1 MKVIMSFGNR
11 GILLKGTVKKIVSTE
26 GVFFNFLRQL
36 MAAGSPLMKSVVTS
50 LAKSVLL
57 PLGLSVAMS
66 ATDAVIQKQG

>member
-1 MKVIMSFGNR
+1 MKVIKSLGNR

-26 GVFFNFLRQL
+26 GGFFNFLRQL